1 MASNFSK
8 KISGMSGCQQISIEL
23 GILSTPR
30 KKRIT
35 YNVLLTTPENIPA
48 SFQMLIIIRN
58 IAVRF
63 LWSKNRL

>member
-30 KKRIT
+30 KKRIM
-35 YNVLLTTPENIPA
+35 YNVLRTTPKNIPA
-48 SFQMLIIIRN
+48 SFQLLIIIRN